1 MVLAHHGE
9 LEYGS
14 PVRPLTIEAEMLTY
28 IDNIDAKINILTKAL
43 EEVKPKEFT
52 QKIFSMDNRS
62 FYKIK

>member
-1 MVLAHHGE
+1 
-9 LEYGS
+9 
-14 PVRPLTIEAEMLTY
+14 MLTY